1 MSSHKQKALFL
12 DRDGVINVD
21 HGYVGKY
28 EHFEFVEG
36 IFEVVRTFQNEGYL
50 PVVVTNQSGIARGYY
65 TEKDFH
71 GLMER
76 VQKDFASHDIKH
88 IPVYYCPHHTQGS
101 VKKFAIDCQCRKPL
115 PGMLH
120 QAAKELDIDLD
131 NSILIGDSWR
141 DIEAASAAGLTKS
154 YYLSH
159 EVITD
164 EQLSKL
170 SSSHCVSSV
179 ANLFEIIKLL
189 RVTL

>member
-28 EHFEFVEG
+28 ENFEYVEG
-36 IFEVVRTFQNEGYL
+36 IFDVVRKFQNEGYL
-50 PVVVTNQSGIARGYY
+50 PVIVTNQSGIARGYY

-71 GLMER
+71 RLMER
-76 VQKDFASHDIKH
+76 VQKDFASHDVKH

-101 VKKFAIDCQCRKPL
+101 VKKFAIECQCRKPL

-120 QAAKELDIDLD
+120 QAAKELDIDLV

-141 DIEAASAAGLTKS
+141 DIEAANAAGLTES
-154 YYLSH
+154 FYLSH
-159 EVITD
+159 KLITD

-170 SSSHCVSSV
+170 CSSHRVSRVASLSETTKWLCV
-179 ANLFEIIKLL
+179 
-189 RVTL
+189 TP

>member
-28 EHFEFVEG
+28 ENFEYVEG
-36 IFEVVRTFQNEGYL
+36 IFDVVRKFQNEGYL
-50 PVVVTNQSGIARGYY
+50 PVIVTNQSGIARGYY
-65 TEKDFH
+65 TERDFH
-71 GLMER
+71 RLMER
-76 VQKDFASHDIKH
+76 VQKDFASHDVKH

-101 VKKFAIDCQCRKPL
+101 VKKFAIECQCRKPL

-120 QAAKELDIDLD
+120 RAAKELDIDLV

-141 DIEAASAAGLTKS
+141 DIEAANAAGLTES
-154 YYLSH
+154 FYLSH
-159 EVITD
+159 KLITD

-170 SSSHCVSSV
+170 NSSHRVS
-179 ANLFEIIKLL
+179 N
-189 RVTL
+189 VTSLSETTK